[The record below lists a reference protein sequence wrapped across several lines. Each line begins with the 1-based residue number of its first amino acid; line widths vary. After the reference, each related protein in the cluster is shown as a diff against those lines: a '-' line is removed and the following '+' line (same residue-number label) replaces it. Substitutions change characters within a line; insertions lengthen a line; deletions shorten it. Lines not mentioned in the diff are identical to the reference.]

1 MKVALIY
8 KKSVWELFSD
18 SKDTNVSSYISGK
31 ADAKESF
38 QESHRIQ
45 KSTIEVIKNKLIES
59 GTEIDMVY
67 RSEITESAIDA
78 ADLVISVGGDGTF
91 LEASHYISDNT
102 PILGVNSDPLRSVG
116 FFCSCTK
123 ENFEELFNDLN
134 NGPRTNLSRISM
146 KIDGLTTGPP
156 VLNDILFAN
165 PNPAA
170 TTRYEVE
177 GESYRNSGILV
188 STAAGSTAWSFQEG
202 LDPLPLTS
210 DQFQFIHRGTRGPV
224 SGITSSIKINSQ
236 TRKGK
241 LFIDGDHYSLPLC
254 IGQSI
259 EINAGQSINVI
270 GNLEIKRSQFIQQ
283 NLKTS

>member
-45 KSTIEVIKNKLIES
+45 QSTIEVIKNKLIES

-123 ENFEELFNDLN
+123 ENFEELFNILRVVN
-134 NGPRTNLSRISM
+134 NCNFYNNNI
-146 KIDGLTTGPP
+146 
-156 VLNDILFAN
+156 
-165 PNPAA
+165 
-170 TTRYEVE
+170 
-177 GESYRNSGILV
+177 
-188 STAAGSTAWSFQEG
+188 
-202 LDPLPLTS
+202 
-210 DQFQFIHRGTRGPV
+210 GT
-224 SGITSSIKINSQ
+224 KH
-236 TRKGK
+236 K
-241 LFIDGDHYSLPLC
+241 Y
-254 IGQSI
+254 
-259 EINAGQSINVI
+259 
-270 GNLEIKRSQFIQQ
+270 
-283 NLKTS
+283 KTKN

>member
-177 GESYRNSGILV
+177 GESYRNSGMLV
-188 STAAGSTAWSFQEG
+188 STAAGSTA
-202 LDPLPLTS
+202 
-210 DQFQFIHRGTRGPV
+210 
-224 SGITSSIKINSQ
+224 
-236 TRKGK
+236 
-241 LFIDGDHYSLPLC
+241 
-254 IGQSI
+254 
-259 EINAGQSINVI
+259 
-270 GNLEIKRSQFIQQ
+270 
-283 NLKTS
+283 